1 MITKRED
8 VIMEA
13 ESERERLGEC
23 SSAGFEDKGPQ
34 AKDAGGLRKHSP
46 EPPKWM
52 RSADSWCQPGETD
65 LGPLASK
72 AVCGV
77 LLQQQ

>member
-13 ESERERLGEC
+13 ESEKERLGEC

-34 AKDAGGLRKHSP
+34 AKDAGGLSKHSL

-52 RSADSWCQPGETD
+52 RSADS
-65 LGPLASK
+65 
-72 AVCGV
+72 
-77 LLQQQ
+77 